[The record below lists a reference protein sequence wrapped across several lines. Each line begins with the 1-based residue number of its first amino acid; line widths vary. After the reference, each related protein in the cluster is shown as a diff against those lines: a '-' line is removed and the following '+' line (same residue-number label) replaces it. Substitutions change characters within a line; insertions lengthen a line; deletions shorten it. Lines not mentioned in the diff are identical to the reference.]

1 MNNDYNKIKISIIGL
16 GSRGLNVL
24 ERIISHCIWD
34 EKLKDRQIILQ
45 LFNENKDYG
54 AGCHDINQSENL
66 LVNTIC
72 SQITVFPDDTVK
84 NYKYAI
90 RGPTFYEWLKIKYK
104 SQDKTINPLNYYS
117 RKDLGEYLCWVFNY
131 LCSIKVQNL
140 QIIKIQEKVINI
152 SGSDKKKWS
161 IVTKNNT
168 YSSDIICITTGH
180 DTQNCEFPNK
190 KKIYAYPLEKLD
202 HIITNKETVAIQ
214 GLGLTTFDVISKL
227 TEDRGGKFIK
237 EKDHL
242 IYQPSGKEPKII
254 AFSRSGLPLNARGRT
269 QKELREQYKPQIF
282 TKEKIIELKNN
293 KKIDFEKDYLPL
305 LIEEMECVY
314 SFTYLK
320 NQDIIKAYNFLNDYL
335 RNKSQR
341 NAIVKAYIPD
351 EKERFS
357 WEKISD
363 PLAHTS
369 FKSQEEFHD
378 WLLNYL
384 QEDIHNAL
392 QGNIDNPTKASTDIL
407 RDVRDWIRLTVDHC
421 GLSEKSAIW
430 FNEVFK
436 PIMIRICVGPPLE
449 RIQQMI
455 ALIKANI
462 LRIDLG
468 PNVKVEEKKESFYLT
483 TQFNEVMRA
492 DYYIVAMVNAPIA
505 KESKDILFQNILKNN
520 IGCQFHIGNYAL
532 GEFNVNT
539 NFNLINQNN
548 QIIKSIYALGVP
560 TEGSKFYTYILPR
573 PFVNST
579 ALFDAEVCTN
589 NLLSQIAR

>member
-1 MNNDYNKIKISIIGL
+1 MNNNYKKIKISIIGL

-34 EKLKDRQIILQ
+34 KKLQDKQIVLQ

-54 AGCHDINQSENL
+54 AGCHDIHQSQNL

-90 RGPTFYEWLKIKYK
+90 RGPSFYEWLTVKYK
-104 SQDKTINPLNYYS
+104 PQNKSINPLGYYS
-117 RKDLGEYLCWVFNY
+117 RKDLGEYLCWAFDY
-131 LCSIKVQNL
+131 LCSIKVDHL
-140 QIIKIQEKVINI
+140 QIIKIQEKVVNI
-152 SGSDKKKWS
+152 YGSDEEKWS
-161 IVTKNNT
+161 IVTNDHT

-180 DTQNCEFPNK
+180 DTNHCEFPNK
-190 KKIYAYPLEKLD
+190 KKIYAYPLDKFD
-202 HIITNKETVAIQ
+202 HIITHKETVAIQ

-227 TEDRGGKFIK
+227 TEDRGGQFIQ
-237 EKDHL
+237 EGDHL
-242 IYQPSGKEPKII
+242 IYKPSGKEPKIV
-254 AFSRSGLPLNARGRT
+254 AFSRSGLPLNARGIT

-282 TKEKIIELKNN
+282 TRERIVELKNN
-293 KKIDFEKDYLPL
+293 KKDDFEKDYLPL
-305 LIEEMECVY
+305 LIQEMECVY
-314 SFTYLK
+314 SFTFLK
-320 NQDIIKAYNFLNDYL
+320 NKDIIKAYTFLNDYI
-335 RNKSQR
+335 RNESQR
-341 NAIVKAYIPD
+341 NTIVKTYIPN
-351 EKERFS
+351 EKDRFS
-357 WEKISD
+357 WEKISN
-363 PLAHTS
+363 PLAHIHMNTQ
-369 FKSQEEFHD
+369 KEFHD

-384 QEDIHNAL
+384 DEDLQNAL
-392 QGNIDNPTKASTDIL
+392 QGNVDNPTKASTDIL
-407 RDVRDWIRLTVDHC
+407 RDVRDWIRLIVDHC

-468 PNVKVEEKKESFYLT
+468 PNVKVEEKDDHFYLT
-483 TQFNEVMRA
+483 TQFNEVIRT
-492 DYYIVAMVNAPIA
+492 DYYVVALVNAPIA
-505 KESKDILFQNILKNN
+505 KNSKNALFQNILKNN
-520 IGCQFHIGNYAL
+520 IGCQFHIGNYNL
-532 GEFNVNT
+532 GEFNVNAT
-539 NFNLINQNN
+539 FNLINHNN
-548 QIIKSIYALGVP
+548 EVIKSVYALGVP
-560 TEGSKFYTYILPR
+560 TEGGKFYTYILPR

-589 NLLSQIAR
+589 ALLSQITG